1 MRGNKDK
8 KKLLL
13 IPAMLDDTFDLLK
26 YAFESER
33 YHTVVLKNTEGVI
46 NTGLENLPLIFLIF
60 CKFKKMRKLRHF
72 RASYKNLIIL
82 ISPNF

>member
-1 MRGNKDK
+1 MGKKRNQQTSYLRGLLI
-8 KKLLL
+8 KKLV
-13 IPAMLDDTFDLLK
+13 T
-26 YAFESER
+26 R
-33 YHTVVLKNTEGVI
+33 
-46 NTGLENLPLIFLIF
+46 TGIENLPLIFLIF